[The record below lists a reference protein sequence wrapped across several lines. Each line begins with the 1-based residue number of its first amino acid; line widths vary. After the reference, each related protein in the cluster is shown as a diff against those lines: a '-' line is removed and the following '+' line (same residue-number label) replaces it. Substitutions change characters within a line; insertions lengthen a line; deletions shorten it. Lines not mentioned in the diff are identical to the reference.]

1 MYASSKI
8 IFKLCIFFTRFK
20 KVNQAFIVN
29 NVFFIKYRNKN
40 FLLEKCLAQFVWKNL
55 ICLHLSHNY

>member
-1 MYASSKI
+1 MY
-8 IFKLCIFFTRFK
+8 FFTRFK
-20 KVNQAFIVN
+20 KVIQAFIVN
-29 NVFFIKYRNKN
+29 NVYFIKYRNKN